1 MKCYTFPFLET
12 YSTKFL
18 ANSYES
24 YSSTP
29 NLHLTVHGTPW
40 TLSLIA
46 LIQEYTSLGYF
57 IRHAPNEPD

>member
-1 MKCYTFPFLET
+1 
-12 YSTKFL
+12 
-18 ANSYES
+18 
-24 YSSTP
+24 
-29 NLHLTVHGTPW
+29 LTVHGTPW